1 VQICAYAHWT
11 WNITSAYLKENW
23 YYVEKTRNS
32 GTDSWLGSIFEVK
45 THPESK
51 WHIHIDSLWHDFTA
65 HKWQVKRLQVKHRS
79 NCIFHLLSYYLAN
92 KWSLYVRSQGLEIP
106 TLIEKIRE
114 IKITHHYHYDKN
126 WLKIPLCLT
135 KYSPPCH

>member
-1 VQICAYAHWT
+1 MQICAYAHWA

-23 YYVEKTRNS
+23 YYVEKQETRGWTADKVQYFRWEQTKIS
-32 GTDSWLGSIFEVK
+32 LKHS
-45 THPESK
+45 ESK

-92 KWSLYVRSQGLEIP
+92 KRSFHVRSQGLEIP
-106 TLIEKIRE
+106 TLIGEKRK
-114 IKITHHYHYDKN
+114 IKITLHCHYEKN
-126 WLKIPLCLT
+126 SP
-135 KYSPPCH
+135 KYPYTYL